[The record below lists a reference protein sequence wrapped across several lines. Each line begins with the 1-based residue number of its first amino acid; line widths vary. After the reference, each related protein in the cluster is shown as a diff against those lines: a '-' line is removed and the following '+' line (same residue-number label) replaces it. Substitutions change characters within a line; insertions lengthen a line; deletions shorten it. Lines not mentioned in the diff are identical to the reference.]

1 MVSPTRI
8 SELSAAERNA
18 VIAEL
23 GREALSRCAA
33 DGWFWLSFVKTRDEA
48 SEDSV
53 KPFPRLPY
61 VQEIWR
67 ALDQGQK
74 TTIAKS
80 RQMLVSWLLCA
91 YCVWYARFRAN
102 RYVVWQTQKG
112 EDAEKMVCMPGGDKD
127 AGYFARMQF
136 IERTLPSW
144 MRQRTKEGAGMIMY
158 PNGSMIEAVAGGANQ
173 VRGKTASL
181 IIEDE
186 FAFQEES
193 RGVWQAVA
201 PLVQKATKFV
211 AVSTPNGPSNIFAEL
226 YHGYS
231 LLSRTD

>member
-1 MVSPTRI
+1 MLSRVDGLTPAECNALVG
-8 SELSAAERNA
+8 ELR
-18 VIAEL
+18 
-23 GREALSRCAA
+23 GEALARCAA
-33 DGWFWLSFVKTRDEA
+33 DGWFWLNFVKTRDEA

-61 VQEIWR
+61 IQEIWGV
-67 ALDQGQK
+67 LDRSQK

-80 RQMLVSWLLCA
+80 RQMLISWLLCA
-91 YCVWYARFRAN
+91 YCVHYARFRPN

-144 MRQRTKEGAGMIMY
+144 MRQKTKEGAGMIMY
-158 PNGSMIEAVAGGANQ
+158 SNGSMIEAVAGGANQ

-193 RGVWQAVA
+193 KGVWQAVA
-201 PLVQKATKFV
+201 PLVQKATKFI
-211 AVSTPNGPSNIFAEL
+211 AVSTPNGPDNIFAEL
-226 YHGYS
+226 YHGHS
-231 LLSRTD
+231 LLARTS